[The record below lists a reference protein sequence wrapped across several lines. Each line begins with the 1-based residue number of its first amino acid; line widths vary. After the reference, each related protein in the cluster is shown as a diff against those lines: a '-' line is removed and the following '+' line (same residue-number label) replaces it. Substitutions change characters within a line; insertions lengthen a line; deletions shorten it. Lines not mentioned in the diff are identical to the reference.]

1 MAKTRATCDWVFQMA
16 KKRGHEQLAFFYDE
30 ETKLRVVVSIHSTT
44 LGPAMGGTRMWDYSS
59 EEECVSEALRLSE
72 LMTYQSALSGAD
84 FGGGQA
90 ILWGDPER
98 DKSEAYLRAYGRFL
112 DGLRGRFVTYADL
125 GTEDEDMLFVRRET
139 NLALAPPRE
148 GAELLDTADVTAY
161 GVIWGMK
168 ACAKDLFGSSSL
180 EGLRVA
186 VQGAGE
192 VGKRVCFYLAKEHA
206 ELLVTDLNYDAVKS
220 VQDAH
225 PSVTVIRPEEILGI
239 ECDVF
244 CPCAVSC
251 VLNHETIP
259 QLNCRIVAGAA
270 TGVLR
275 TESDGELLQKHSIL
289 YAPDFA
295 IASANCI
302 IFSEHYTVL
311 PISERFRAVEAI
323 YDIMASVIARS
334 RKDGVSTLEAARR
347 IAIERIRDVG
357 KVRRILR

>member
-1 MAKTRATCDWVFQMA
+1 MAKTRRTRERVFDMA
-16 KKRGHEQLAFFYDE
+16 KKRGHEQLSFFYDE
-30 ETKLRVVVSIHSTT
+30 ETNLRVVVSIHSTT
-44 LGPAMGGTRMWDYSS
+44 LGPAMGGTRMWNYAS
-59 EEECVSEALRLSE
+59 EEECVAEALRLSE

-125 GTEDEDMLFVRRET
+125 GTEDDDMLFVRRET
-139 NLALAPPRE
+139 NLALSPPRE

-168 ACAKDLFGSSSL
+168 ACAKDVFGTSSL
-180 EGLRVA
+180 KGLRVA
-186 VQGAGE
+186 VQGTGE
-192 VGKRVCFYLAKEHA
+192 VGKHVCAYLAREDV
-206 ELLVTDLNYDAVKS
+206 ELLVTDLNYDAVKD

-225 PSVTVIRPEEILGI
+225 PSVTVVRPEEILGI
-239 ECDVF
+239 ACDVF
-244 CPCAVSC
+244 CPCAVTG
-251 VLNHETIP
+251 VLNSETIP
-259 QLNCRIVAGAA
+259 QLDCRIVAGAA

-275 TESDGELLQKHSIL
+275 TESDSELLQKRSIL

-311 PISERFRAVEAI
+311 PISARFRAVESI
-323 YDIMASVIARS
+323 YDIMARVIARS
-334 RKDGVSTLEAARR
+334 RKDGVSTLEAAKRL
-347 IAIERIRDVG
+347 ALERMREVG

>member
-1 MAKTRATCDWVFQMA
+1 MAKTRRARESVFEMA
-16 KKRGHEQLAFFYDE
+16 KRRGHEQLSFFFDE
-30 ETKLRVVVSIHSTT
+30 ETKLRVIVAIHSTT
-44 LGPAMGGTRMWDYSS
+44 LGPAMGGTRMWNYAS
-59 EEECVSEALRLSE
+59 EKEGVGEALRLSE

-90 ILWGDPER
+90 VLWGNPER

-112 DGLRGRFVTYADL
+112 EGLRGRFVTYADL

-139 NLALAPPRE
+139 NLALSPPRE
-148 GAELLDTADVTAY
+148 GAELLDTGDVTAY

-168 ACAKDLFGSSSL
+168 ACAKDVFGTASL

-192 VGKRVCFYLAKEHA
+192 VGKRVCTYLAEENA
-206 ELLVTDLNYDAVKS
+206 ELLVTDLNYDAVKA

-225 PSVTVIRPEEILGI
+225 PSVTVIRPEEIVGTQ
-239 ECDVF
+239 CDVF
-244 CPCAVSC
+244 CPCAVTGVVNS
-251 VLNHETIP
+251 ETIP

-270 TGVLR
+270 TGVLMA
-275 TESDGELLQKHSIL
+275 ESDGELLQKRSIL

-302 IFSEHYTVL
+302 IFSEHYSVL
-311 PISERFRAVEAI
+311 PIAERFRAVESI
-323 YDIMASVIARS
+323 YDIMARVITRS
-334 RKDGVSTLEAARR
+334 RKDGVSTLEAAKRL
-347 IAIERIRDVG
+347 AIERISEVG